1 MPPVVPPFLIGLITA
16 PLIKRVVKPLAR
28 GIIKTSVG
36 LTLEV
41 RRAAIEAGEEIQDL
55 TAEVAAEKL
64 ASSARTRR
72 VKADGEVA
80 VQGATA
86 G

>member
-1 MPPVVPPFLIGLITA
+1 MQ
-16 PLIKRVVKPLAR
+16 

-41 RRAAIEAGEEIQDL
+41 KRAAIEAGEEIQDL
-55 TAEVAAEKL
+55 TAQVAAEKR
-64 ASSARTRR
+64 ANSARTRR
-72 VKADGEVA
+72 AKADGEVTA
-80 VQGATA
+80 QGATA

>member
-1 MPPVVPPFLIGLITA
+1 MLPAVPPFFVGLIAA
-16 PLIKRVVKPLAR
+16 PLVKRVAKPLVR

-41 RRAAIEAGEEIQDL
+41 RRAAIEAGDEIQDL
-55 TAEVAAEKL
+55 TREVAAGKL
-64 ASSARTRR
+64 ASSARMRR
-72 VKADGEVA
+72 AKDNGEVTT
-80 VQGATA
+80 QGAMA

>member
-1 MPPVVPPFLIGLITA
+1 M
-16 PLIKRVVKPLAR
+16 VKPLVR

-41 RRAAIEAGEEIQDL
+41 RRAAIEAGDEIQDL
-55 TAEVAAEKL
+55 TREVAAEKL

-72 VKADGEVA
+72 VKADGEVTT
-80 VQGATA
+80 QGATA